1 MPKRKGSTSI
11 TLMNS
16 NKKEHEMHVYEV
28 DEIDGLFKFASWMTP
43 DEVMQLCLNRHD
55 SEVALD
61 TMSNVS
67 GSVDRAIEAATEGI
81 SNAHPKWKFESL
93 EFTEGPFVSV
103 LPNLDD
109 GFPPENY
116 YIVGFKIKSVPSTS
130 QNPSESDDAYIVS
143 PMRLGDAPT
152 MEDDASFMKKGGET
166 TEQKPN

>member
-1 MPKRKGSTSI
+1 MIRAWRKYGVPDKYQRLAYVPYHYIISRKGD
-11 TLMNS
+11 
-16 NKKEHEMHVYEV
+16 VYQY
-28 DEIDGLFKFASWMTP
+28 LP
-43 DEVMQLCLNRHD
+43 DEVMQLCLNRHN
-55 SEVALD
+55 SEIAMD
-61 TMSNVS
+61 TMSDVAR
-67 GSVDRAIEAATEGI
+67 SVENAIEAATEGI
-81 SNAHPKWKFESL
+81 SKAHPEWKFESL

-143 PMRLGDAPT
+143 PMRLGDAHT
-152 MEDDASFMKKGGET
+152 MEDEASFLKKGGET